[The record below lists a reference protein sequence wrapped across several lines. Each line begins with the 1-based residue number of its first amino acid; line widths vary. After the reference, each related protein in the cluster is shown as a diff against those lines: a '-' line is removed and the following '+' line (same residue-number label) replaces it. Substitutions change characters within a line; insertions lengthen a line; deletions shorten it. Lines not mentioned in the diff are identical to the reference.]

1 MHRRV
6 FSISIRGPTAC
17 GSDRSPS
24 YERIHLI
31 AIVSAARIPM
41 QTEFL
46 AGTGEQDLIRVRR
59 WPGERPDLRKGLGS
73 SYGLSPRQAVLNF
86 HALCRKPKNSAQVGA
101 FSSTCGHRRSLD
113 SAVDS
118 RFMLDSLCRESSRCP
133 LATIVCQKRPFARTS
148 RFSLNQLARA
158 FMAMPVTAQP

>member
-1 MHRRV
+1 MERRV
-6 FSISIRGPTAC
+6 FSIAIRGPAAC

-46 AGTGEQDLIRVRR
+46 AGTGEQDLIRVRC

-73 SYGLSPRQAVLNF
+73 SYGLSPRHPVRDFRAI
-86 HALCRKPKNSAQVGA
+86 CRKLENSAHVSG
-101 FSSTCGHRRSLD
+101 FS
-113 SAVDS
+113 
-118 RFMLDSLCRESSRCP
+118 F
-133 LATIVCQKRPFARTS
+133 I
-148 RFSLNQLARA
+148 
-158 FMAMPVTAQP
+158 